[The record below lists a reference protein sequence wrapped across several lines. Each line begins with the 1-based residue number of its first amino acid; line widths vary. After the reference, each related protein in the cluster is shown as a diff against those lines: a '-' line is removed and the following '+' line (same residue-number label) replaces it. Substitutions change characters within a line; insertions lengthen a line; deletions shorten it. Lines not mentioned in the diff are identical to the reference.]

1 MSLAKRT
8 ANNMNTS
15 LDSEN
20 EVNLCTV
27 MKEQK

>member
-1 MSLAKRT
+1 MSLVKRT

-20 EVNLCTV
+20 EVKFGTV